1 MTTKLSKDNNRVKF
15 VRSVTQY
22 KKTRNEHDVLTV
34 EGETL
39 FRETP
44 SSLIEEVFVREDEQ
58 ELIALAES
66 VSDRVYL
73 LDSACFK
80 SISDVSSPSGILALV
95 KKPQSNRSLGNR
107 ILLLDGIQDPGN
119 AGTLLRGAAGFHFDS
134 VIFLDSVE
142 AYSPKVVRSSMS
154 AIFKVNIVVATRS
167 ELKQLIQGYPLL
179 IMDMDGKDVSKFSF
193 PDKFVIA
200 VGNEANGISDDLTA
214 IADETLSIF
223 ADGIESLNAGVAG
236 NIAMYA
242 ASINH

>member
-1 MTTKLSKDNNRVKF
+1 MTTKLSKDNSRVKF

-44 SSLIEEVFVREDEQ
+44 SSLIEEVFVRDGEEH
-58 ELIALAES
+58 LVSLAES
-66 VSDRVYL
+66 RSDQVFL
-73 LDSACFK
+73 LDEACFK

-119 AGTLLRGAAGFHFDS
+119 AGTLIRGAAGFHFDT
-134 VIFLDSVE
+134 VIFADAVE

-154 AIFKVNIVVATRS
+154 AIFKVNIVVTTGE
-167 ELKQLIQGYPLL
+167 ELPRLIDGYPLFIL
-179 IMDMDGKDVSKFSF
+179 DMSGKDISGFSF
-193 PDKFVIA
+193 PEKFVVA
-200 VGNEANGISDDLTA
+200 VGNESGGISDGLRK
-214 IADETLSIF
+214 IADEVLSIS
-223 ADGIESLNAGVAG
+223 ADGIESLNAAVAG